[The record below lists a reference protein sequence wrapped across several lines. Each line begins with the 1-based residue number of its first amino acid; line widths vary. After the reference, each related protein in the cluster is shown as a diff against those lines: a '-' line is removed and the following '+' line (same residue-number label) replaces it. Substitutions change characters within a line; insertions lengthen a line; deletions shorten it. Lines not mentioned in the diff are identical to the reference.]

1 VAPISPVV
9 RFRAPSDV
17 VSEPAVVV
25 ELREQLLVWERGLD
39 EWEDALLVRE
49 HGMWSLNV
57 LIAGHVWSATLFMT
71 RPRPSGRTI
80 GLGCALLPPIDSVL

>member
-39 EWEDALLVRE
+39 EREDAFLVRE
-49 HGMWSLNV
+49 HGMVESECAHSRARV
-57 LIAGHVWSATLFMT
+57 ECDTVHDQAT
-71 RPRPSGRTI
+71 TI
-80 GLGCALLPPIDSVL
+80 R